1 MVNGFSPTSSL
12 ATRKPAHIGGGC
24 EVATRSR
31 SLNGRSL
38 QQQRRQLT
46 MHPRCAALLLILAPA
61 LVHADPSHCTGN
73 EDIVFTCSLQRSGKI
88 ASLCAS
94 KQLLAAKSG
103 GSLTYRFGKAE
114 AVEFAFPKE
123 SAHSP
128 GRFRYSHYFRFQ
140 TDRTKVSFE
149 NEGFRYDIFSDYDG
163 EETPQSSIGIRV
175 TAPGGKET
183 LLGCTKSVEAH
194 WNLIDGAVP
203 CDEEED
209 PSECNY
215 KAQGDPA
222 ISQ

>member
-12 ATRKPAHIGGGC
+12 ATREAALIDGDGGTA
-24 EVATRSR
+24 VRSR
-31 SLNGRSL
+31 PLNGRSL
-38 QQQRRQLT
+38 QYLGRKLT
-46 MHPRCAALLLILAPA
+46 MHSRFAALLLILAPA
-61 LVHADPSHCTGN
+61 LVHADASHCSGN

-88 ASLCAS
+88 VSLCAS

-103 GSLTYRFGKAE
+103 GSLTYLFGKPE
-114 AVEFAFPKE
+114 AIEFEFPKE

-163 EETPQSSIGIRV
+163 EETPQSSVGIRV

-183 LLGCTKSVEAH
+183 QLGCTKSVQAH

-203 CDEEED
+203 CDEDED

-215 KAQGDPA
+215 KTQGDPA
-222 ISQ
+222 ISR